1 MENILKLTAINKKFG
16 KQHVLR
22 DINMTIRKGDIY
34 GLVGR
39 NGAGKTTLL
48 KSIVKMIQTNS
59 GEIQLFGNVNN
70 SEYIKELKRVG
81 NIIETPVAY
90 DQLTAAQNLQY
101 YCKINGIVEKD
112 AVENALKFVDLQD
125 TGNKKYKNFSLGMKQ
140 KLGLAIALLNKPDFL
155 ILDEPINGLDPV
167 AIVEFRELLLK
178 LNREQEITILI
189 SSHILDELYQ
199 VATRFGFIKDGL
211 LVQEITKSEFDLRAQ
226 AFIKVEVDDVKLAVS
241 TLERMDIHNCKV
253 VSNKQ
258 INIYQLEI
266 PIRQIV
272 RQFTQENLAIDGI
285 SLEGESLETYFKDL
299 VMD

>member
-1 MENILKLTAINKKFG
+1 METILNLSGVNKNFG
-16 KQHVLR
+16 KQQALQ
-22 DINMTIRKGDIY
+22 DITMTIRKGDIY

-48 KSIVKMIQTNS
+48 KTIVRMIQPSS
-59 GEIQLFGNVNN
+59 GNIQLFGNQNEK
-70 SEYIKELKRVG
+70 EYIKELKRVG

-90 DQLTAAQNLQY
+90 DQLTAEQNLKY
-101 YCKINGIVEKD
+101 YCKINGVIEKD
-112 AVENALKFVDLQD
+112 AVAKALKFVDLED
-125 TGNKKYKNFSLGMKQ
+125 TGKKKYKNFSLGMKQ

-178 LNREQEITILI
+178 LNREEGMTILI

-211 LVQEITKSEFDLRAQ
+211 LVQEMTKDEFDLKAQ
-226 AFIKVEVDDVKLAVS
+226 AFIKIEVDNVKKALQ
-241 TLERMDIHNCKV
+241 TLGQMAIEDCKV
-253 VSNKQ
+253 VGQHQ
-258 INIYQLEI
+258 INVYQLET

-272 RQFTQENLAIDGI
+272 RELTMADLAIDGI
-285 SLEGESLETYFKDL
+285 SLEGESLETYFKEL
-299 VMD
+299 VMN